1 MSPTIATIQQSI
13 DRELIRITELSG
25 SLAVVLTT
33 TTRSSFNHIIAD
45 IDAAAVAEPEHAA
58 DFTEIRET
66 VIVMRDYNP
75 FKVVANDNG

>member
-1 MSPTIATIQQSI
+1 MSHTIASLQGSI

-45 IDAAAVAEPEHAA
+45 IDAAAVAEPANAVEFA
-58 DFTEIRET
+58 TLRET
-66 VIVMRDYNP
+66 VVMMRDFNP
-75 FKVVANDNG
+75 FRIANDNG